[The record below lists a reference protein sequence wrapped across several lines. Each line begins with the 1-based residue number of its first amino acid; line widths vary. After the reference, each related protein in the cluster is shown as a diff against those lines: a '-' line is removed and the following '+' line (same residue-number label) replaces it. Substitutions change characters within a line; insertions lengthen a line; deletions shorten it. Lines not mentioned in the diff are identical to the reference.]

1 MVKSLLGKPCQ
12 TFSNAPPVQ
21 NFRMKLLI
29 SLRLHRKKRDSNLEE
44 PQYARQHLQSLRPPR
59 MYLLRFG
66 GGEILQ
72 PSLLGCGGI
81 RTHQRPLRLS
91 APAMCQRY
99 GRVRTSAKSVHR
111 RGPSR
116 FALRSSRT
124 LRFKLQF
131 RGAREDSVQ
140 SFSAPWT
147 PLSSRQS
154 KPDQRF
160 PPPKTTGGRERPRF
174 WF

>member
-1 MVKSLLGKPCQ
+1 
-12 TFSNAPPVQ
+12 
-21 NFRMKLLI
+21 MKFTHFLALA
-29 SLRLHRKKRDSNLEE
+29 SKETRLESRGAT
-44 PQYARQHLQSLRPPR
+44 YARQHLQSLRPPR

-66 GGEILQ
+66 RGEILQ

-99 GRVRTSAKSVHR
+99 GRVRTSARSVSR
-111 RGPSR
+111 RGPGR

-131 RGAREDSVQ
+131 REGREDSVQ

-147 PLSSRQS
+147 PLFSRQS